1 MKTELF
7 SQLYSL
13 IKSSKSVAIIS
24 HVSPDGDTLASSY
37 ALKLFIDSLGVRADL
52 FCEDKCPYSYF
63 FLIDSTAYSTDDIDE
78 NKYDAFIAVDCADAL
93 RTGKY
98 SVIFN
103 KKNRTAVIDH
113 HKTNVG
119 YADINIIDET
129 AAATGV
135 IVFDFFQ
142 SVNHKMSREQA
153 ELIYAAISTDTGN
166 FTYSNADRR
175 AYNVAGICVES
186 GIDVAGLTKCLFK
199 DKSINK
205 LNLIASA
212 ILTIKLHYDG
222 KISSMTVSNDMLE
235 KTGCT
240 YDDTDELINYCR
252 DIYGVKAAVLV
263 RETAEVGVLKVS
275 MRSNDVDVA
284 AVALSHG
291 GGGHTNAAGCNLK
304 MPLLQGEE
312 LIVKELSEL
321 L

>member
-1 MKTELF
+1 LRI
-7 SQLYSL
+7 L
-13 IKSSKSVAIIS
+13 IIT
-24 HVSPDGDTLASSY
+24 HVNPDGDTLGCAS
-37 ALKLFIDSLGVRADL
+37 ALKSFIGERADILIQIKDNFNFPKTYSFLPHINQSKNLSNIKDEYDLIITLDVASIDRMIDNARQL
-52 FCEDKCPYSYF
+52 FDKS
-63 FLIDSTAYSTDDIDE
+63 E
-78 NKYDAFIAVDCADAL
+78 NTI
-93 RTGKY
+93 
-98 SVIFN
+98 S
-103 KKNRTAVIDH
+103 IDH